1 MKHPYSIY
9 RRIISIWL
17 TALFIGL
24 GTVYAFA
31 QDNANNI
38 EPRLTD
44 VVQRVKDISLTRNSL
59 SSNDVTM
66 KKSKSTIV
74 EKQLNALADI
84 KTATIVKNTTAI
96 HSSVKILEDLSS
108 YESSVSLEKLIEL
121 YRDYANL
128 LENNG
133 DQRAYFNNIND
144 VVESGNWLEQFSALT
159 LAESLHSEKGDRNAA
174 LQKAQLA
181 FSSIPQGEN
190 ASSYT
195 AYAMAEITN
204 TLAKLYNIQGN
215 VDLALDASLAY
226 LSLDEAKRDPEAAVD
241 IVNNLIFSHSLKRDH
256 ESLVYLSE
264 AVLEIEKTSPSALPG
279 LSEFR
284 ISQAMNAST
293 EFEKALEY
301 VDLSLSKLKHEGLLK
316 QAKINRSIALAGLGR
331 TLEAS
336 KFAADNGIN
345 LDADYLLNE
354 ETGRDALYLG
364 FLLAKAKDSKLATA
378 LYNRQLD
385 ITAQKFLANNSR
397 DTTAMLADL
406 ENSRE
411 RQAERDEAAAREA
424 RLQAMTLDR
433 QRKLNKSLMV
443 LTGVVSLVALAAII
457 IMRMREKLL
466 RQLKIKTK
474 EAASAEKLK
483 TEFLGM
489 ISHELRTPL
498 NGIIGISDFLANYH
512 EDPAIR
518 KKTGIILDSGNELLS
533 VIESLTDMARLD
545 AGQLELAPHEA
556 DLSTALSNMPLN
568 WTEMAEEK
576 GLTFTHFVDP
586 KIGTHHIDE
595 ERLVQ
600 CLNIVLENAIR
611 FTDAGRVHMHITAE
625 VNNSEQ
631 VTGMTAIIA
640 DTGQGMSAHVQSRLF
655 TPFMQADTSRKR
667 THMGT
672 GLSLAIAYALVA
684 KMGGTLNVI
693 SREGRG
699 SEFKF
704 DIPLGFATGDQLPRL
719 KPSKHKKVTEI
730 SDSNVEL
737 NAIEI
742 DPTQHM
748 DEHFVEVPILESSEA
763 PQREFIDLMQ
773 QNKNYRTLHDSE
785 ASDLPEPASD
795 LALDPAPEF
804 TPGPA
809 PEPAI
814 GRQRILIIDD
824 IDTNRDTLR
833 MILEKQGHSC
843 RIAADGLTGLAMLDH
858 QRFDVVI
865 LDIHMSPLDG
875 VAMLQRLRSSKKTYA
890 DIPVIALT
898 ADNAASTNAAC
909 MKAGADLFL
918 TKPVKKEELYKAIT
932 YLQLAEGTRILSQA

>member
-1 MKHPYSIY
+1 
-9 RRIISIWL
+9 
-17 TALFIGL
+17 
-24 GTVYAFA
+24 
-31 QDNANNI
+31 
-38 EPRLTD
+38 
-44 VVQRVKDISLTRNSL
+44 
-59 SSNDVTM
+59 
-66 KKSKSTIV
+66 
-74 EKQLNALADI
+74 
-84 KTATIVKNTTAI
+84 
-96 HSSVKILEDLSS
+96 
-108 YESSVSLEKLIEL
+108 
-121 YRDYANL
+121 
-128 LENNG
+128 
-133 DQRAYFNNIND
+133 
-144 VVESGNWLEQFSALT
+144 
-159 LAESLHSEKGDRNAA
+159 
-174 LQKAQLA
+174 
-181 FSSIPQGEN
+181 
-190 ASSYT
+190 
-195 AYAMAEITN
+195 
-204 TLAKLYNIQGN
+204 
-215 VDLALDASLAY
+215 
-226 LSLDEAKRDPEAAVD
+226 
-241 IVNNLIFSHSLKRDH
+241 
-256 ESLVYLSE
+256 
-264 AVLEIEKTSPSALPG
+264 
-279 LSEFR
+279 
-284 ISQAMNAST
+284 
-293 EFEKALEY
+293 
-301 VDLSLSKLKHEGLLK
+301 
-316 QAKINRSIALAGLGR
+316 
-331 TLEAS
+331 
-336 KFAADNGIN
+336 
-345 LDADYLLNE
+345 
-354 ETGRDALYLG
+354 
-364 FLLAKAKDSKLATA
+364 
-378 LYNRQLD
+378 
-385 ITAQKFLANNSR
+385 
-397 DTTAMLADL
+397 
-406 ENSRE
+406 
-411 RQAERDEAAAREA
+411 
-424 RLQAMTLDR
+424 LDR

-719 KPSKHKKVTEI
+719 KPSTHKKHSGYSHVTARRCCH
-730 SDSNVEL
+730 VT
-737 NAIEI
+737 AF
-742 DPTQHM
+742 TQ
-748 DEHFVEVPILESSEA
+748 L
-763 PQREFIDLMQ
+763 
-773 QNKNYRTLHDSE
+773 
-785 ASDLPEPASD
+785 
-795 LALDPAPEF
+795 
-804 TPGPA
+804 
-809 PEPAI
+809 
-814 GRQRILIIDD
+814 
-824 IDTNRDTLR
+824 
-833 MILEKQGHSC
+833 
-843 RIAADGLTGLAMLDH
+843 
-858 QRFDVVI
+858 
-865 LDIHMSPLDG
+865 
-875 VAMLQRLRSSKKTYA
+875 
-890 DIPVIALT
+890 
-898 ADNAASTNAAC
+898 
-909 MKAGADLFL
+909 
-918 TKPVKKEELYKAIT
+918 
-932 YLQLAEGTRILSQA
+932 

>member
-1 MKHPYSIY
+1 M
-9 RRIISIWL
+9 
-17 TALFIGL
+17 
-24 GTVYAFA
+24 
-31 QDNANNI
+31 
-38 EPRLTD
+38 
-44 VVQRVKDISLTRNSL
+44 
-59 SSNDVTM
+59 
-66 KKSKSTIV
+66 
-74 EKQLNALADI
+74 
-84 KTATIVKNTTAI
+84 
-96 HSSVKILEDLSS
+96 
-108 YESSVSLEKLIEL
+108 
-121 YRDYANL
+121 
-128 LENNG
+128 
-133 DQRAYFNNIND
+133 
-144 VVESGNWLEQFSALT
+144 
-159 LAESLHSEKGDRNAA
+159 
-174 LQKAQLA
+174 
-181 FSSIPQGEN
+181 
-190 ASSYT
+190 
-195 AYAMAEITN
+195 
-204 TLAKLYNIQGN
+204 
-215 VDLALDASLAY
+215 
-226 LSLDEAKRDPEAAVD
+226 
-241 IVNNLIFSHSLKRDH
+241 
-256 ESLVYLSE
+256 
-264 AVLEIEKTSPSALPG
+264 
-279 LSEFR
+279 
-284 ISQAMNAST
+284 
-293 EFEKALEY
+293 
-301 VDLSLSKLKHEGLLK
+301 
-316 QAKINRSIALAGLGR
+316 AGLGR

-719 KPSKHKKVTEI
+719 KPSTHKKLTEI
-730 SDSNVEL
+730 SDSNAEL
-737 NAIEI
+737 NAIAI